1 MSGGRNGEAQP
12 RKKIKIMGTKKKAF
26 QAAFPYTIP
35 ICAGFMFLGIA
46 YGIFM
51 RSKGFAF
58 WYPMLM
64 SATIFA
70 GSMEFVAVS
79 LLLSPFQPFY
89 ALALALMV
97 NARHLFYG
105 ISMLEKY
112 RGVGKKKWYLIFGM
126 CDESFSINCTTDPP
140 QGVDRGWFMFF
151 VTLLNQFYWFAGA
164 TVGAVLGG
172 FLHFDTQG
180 LDFVMTALF
189 VVIFLDQWFSTK
201 EHLPAVIGV
210 AATAVCLFLFGPDN
224 FILPSMA
231 TILAILTLTR
241 GRLEKKE
248 GELCQ

>member
-1 MSGGRNGEAQP
+1 M
-12 RKKIKIMGTKKKAF
+12 KKKAF
-26 QAAFPYTIP
+26 RAAFPYTIP

-89 ALALALMV
+89 ALLLALMV

-112 RGVGKKKWYLIFGM
+112 R
-126 CDESFSINCTTDPP
+126 
-140 QGVDRGWFMFF
+140 
-151 VTLLNQFYWFAGA
+151 
-164 TVGAVLGG
+164 
-172 FLHFDTQG
+172 
-180 LDFVMTALF
+180 
-189 VVIFLDQWFSTK
+189 
-201 EHLPAVIGV
+201 
-210 AATAVCLFLFGPDN
+210 
-224 FILPSMA
+224 
-231 TILAILTLTR
+231 
-241 GRLEKKE
+241 
-248 GELCQ
+248 